1 MLDKY
6 PLTDLE
12 KKIFLNGELL
22 KVMLSSSSGGKQF
35 GECLANMCRDNLKL
49 SKKVSKVFI
58 KSINQSNY
66 DNIKSYLTALK
77 PFVKMEDSLKQ
88 QRLEWIFGIS
98 QIVARKGYQ
107 QERHKYGLEFV
118 DRIGEESYT
127 YVSPISGSQSPDD
140 PLLAQLMKCKGK
152 LDTFA
157 INCLKDMLSIMA
169 KDEKIARYVYS
180 QAAPTYQG
188 ARYTDWIRPYLEYQK
203 TEVERTNSYAYFKAK
218 HDAILKALD
227 YLHLFEE
234 RWVSIYKQEE
244 IEALDKAKE
253 DETFT
258 TDVQKD
264 YLAYQHEEVIPHF
277 PPHLIIGKQTQDEVE
292 FLVYDEDP
300 LVKVVIS
307 EVTCEYNYSNPT
319 IYFNLSLPHIELKT
333 NAYTCL
339 SYAQMKQ
346 SQFDMMKKERDEAAA
361 AATATANATATED
374 TANSTHKTED
384 APQEEVPAATTTENP
399 GDAEDKAPT
408 LWVRN
413 WFEGKREA
421 SVLLKVQVKNREKK
435 KVKVRLAI
443 EVTQG
448 DNVRVPVS
456 AMHERFFDADTKCL
470 LHIEK
475 VDPRK
480 PWGSIKIK
488 VETKEVAA
496 IPQPPGLFIVPAPN
510 VGGGKPGP
518 SVTIIPSA

>member
-6 PLTDLE
+6 PLSDLE

-127 YVSPISGSQSPDD
+127 YVSPISGSQSSDD

-361 AATATANATATED
+361 AATATANASATEE
-374 TANSTHKTED
+374 TANSSPKTED
-384 APQEEVPAATTTENP
+384 APQEEPEKKETKNENPVEEDAVPALVEEGPSINT
-399 GDAEDKAPT
+399 
-408 LWVRN
+408 RN
-413 WFEGKREA
+413 WFQFKREG
-421 SVLLKVQVKNREKK
+421 SVMLRVSVTNKSAGKLKFRVK
-435 KVKVRLAI
+435 I
-443 EVTQG
+443 EPVDADTS
-448 DNVRVPVS
+448 NVRVPESAVKDLFYRAADVKTILHLQKIHQHLPWTPLKVS
-456 AMHERFFDADTKCL
+456 
-470 LHIEK
+470 
-475 VDPRK
+475 
-480 PWGSIKIK
+480 
-488 VETKEVAA
+488 VEAISKE
-496 IPQPPGLFIVPAPN
+496 AP
-510 VGGGKPGP
+510 V
-518 SVTIIPSA
+518 VTTAG